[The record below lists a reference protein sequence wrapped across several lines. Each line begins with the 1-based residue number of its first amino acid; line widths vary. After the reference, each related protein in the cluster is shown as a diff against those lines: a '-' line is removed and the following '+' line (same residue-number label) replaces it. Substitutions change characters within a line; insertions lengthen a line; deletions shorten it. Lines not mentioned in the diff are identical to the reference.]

1 MNADVAVRTLAF
13 LLGLVVVG
21 FTIASAVRTTVLP
34 RAYPVRIARVVFLSV
49 RFVLTL
55 RAGHSA
61 PYERRDRIM
70 ALYGPISL
78 LLLLI
83 AWITLILTGFAL
95 MFWGLG
101 GLTPAAAFRISG
113 SSVTT
118 LGTRQAPDLIRS
130 SLSYLEAT
138 FGLILLALLITYLP
152 SIYGAFSR
160 RERLVTALEVR
171 AGSPP
176 SGTEMIWRFGVLQ
189 RVEKLTETWERWE
202 DWFVEVEES
211 HSSFPALVTFRSPQP
226 DHSWVTAA
234 GAVLDGA
241 ALLLS
246 SVDIPRDVQAEI
258 MIRSGYLALRRIGSF
273 FQIPFDPDPNPDDP
287 ISVRREEYEAA
298 RERFAEAGLP
308 LKPDRD
314 QGWRDFAGWRV
325 NYDAVLL
332 GLASLTMAPE
342 APWSSDRM
350 GDRTHRPPVFRQ
362 GASTGRDRP
371 RSK

>member
-1 MNADVAVRTLAF
+1 MTADVAVRTLAF
-13 LLGLVVVG
+13 LLGLAVVG

-34 RAYPVRIARVVFLSV
+34 RAYPVRLGRVVFLSV

-101 GLTPAAAFRISG
+101 GLTPAEAFRISG

-211 HSSFPALVTFRSPQP
+211 HSSFPALVTFRSSQP

-246 SVDIPRDVQAEI
+246 SVDIPRDIQAEI